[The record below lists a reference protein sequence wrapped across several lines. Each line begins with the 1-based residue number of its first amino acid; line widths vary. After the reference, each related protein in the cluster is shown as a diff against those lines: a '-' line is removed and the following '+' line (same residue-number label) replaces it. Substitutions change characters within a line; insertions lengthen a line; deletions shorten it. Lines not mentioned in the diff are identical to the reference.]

1 MRDLFIK
8 IFTPLAR
15 LIPRAN
21 PNTITWVSVGTGCLA
36 GGCYAA
42 AHWHP
47 VFYLLAGLLIG
58 VSGTCDSLDG
68 IVARMYD
75 RTSAMG
81 DFLDHFFDR
90 VINICIFVGM
100 AFSPG
105 AEPLLGLFCVIVVL
119 LNSYLGT
126 QIEASFR
133 QRYYGGLGKA
143 ELFVGLVLFSVALF
157 IWPQAGFTWGETHIA
172 LINLFFPILGLL
184 TLYSLVH
191 RFGRVRL
198 LIEEAGADNH

>member
-8 IFTPLAR
+8 LFTPIAR
-15 LIPRAN
+15 MIPQAN
-21 PNTITWVSVGTGCLA
+21 PNTITWVSVATGCLA
-36 GGCYAA
+36 GLSYIA
-42 AHWHP
+42 AHLHP
-47 VFYLLAGLLIG
+47 AFYVLAGLLVG

-68 IVARMYD
+68 IVARMYG
-75 RTSAMG
+75 RTSKMG

-105 AEPLLGLFCVIVVL
+105 AEPILGLFCVIVVL

-126 QIEASFR
+126 QIEASFGK
-133 QRYYGGLGKA
+133 RYYGGLGKA
-143 ELFVGLVLFSVALF
+143 ELFVGLVAFSIVLG
-157 IWPQAGFTWGETHIA
+157 IWPGSGIPLGENKIA
-172 LINLFFPILGLL
+172 LINVFFSILGGL

-191 RFGRVRL
+191 RFSKVRPMVEQAESD
-198 LIEEAGADNH
+198 IH